1 MGIRQIVN
9 KAMKGR
15 MRDVQLRESN
25 NNEDERIAKEEYP
38 KMPAGF
44 ACYVCGTLFATNEE
58 RKQHLEKY
66 AHGDMYD
73 TASPQEREDI
83 RRFSNTLVDFNK
95 K

>member
-1 MGIRQIVN
+1 VI
-9 KAMKGR
+9 
-15 MRDVQLRESN
+15 
-25 NNEDERIAKEEYP
+25 
-38 KMPAGF
+38 
-44 ACYVCGTLFATNEE
+44 FATNEE

-73 TASPQEREDI
+73 TASTQEREDI

>member
-1 MGIRQIVN
+1 MLTQCDRKRNIKIKIRVI
-9 KAMKGR
+9 
-15 MRDVQLRESN
+15 
-25 NNEDERIAKEEYP
+25 
-38 KMPAGF
+38 
-44 ACYVCGTLFATNEE
+44 FATNEE

-73 TASPQEREDI
+73 TASTQEREDI